1 MKIMEK
7 LDIYNRRV
15 TYMQMYY
22 GRLKKRNGDKGRM
35 NVFDMTKED
44 FKKVPERGGWSRD
57 IEEFSSLVIIP
68 LNYAHD
74 SGWMCMNFVAV
85 NKDGEPICRLSGC
98 SDVLN
103 LDGIGGY
110 GYRDRRLGELSNHI
124 EPKGWSIDCLPCGY
138 LRLFSRST
146 MTAGA
151 ALSSFEIY
159 AK

>member
-1 MKIMEK
+1 
-7 LDIYNRRV
+7 
-15 TYMQMYY
+15 
-22 GRLKKRNGDKGRM
+22 M

-44 FKKVPERGGWSRD
+44 FEKVPERGGWSRD
-57 IEEFSSLVIIP
+57 IGEFNALVIIP
-68 LNYAHD
+68 QDYAHD
-74 SGWMCMNFVAV
+74 SGWMCMDFVAV
-85 NKDGEPICRLSGC
+85 SKDGEPICRLSGC

-110 GYRDRRLGELSNHI
+110 GKRRADEHELPRRI

-146 MTAGA
+146 MTAGL
-151 ALSSFEIY
+151 ALSNFEIY

>member
-1 MKIMEK
+1 
-7 LDIYNRRV
+7 
-15 TYMQMYY
+15 
-22 GRLKKRNGDKGRM
+22 M

-57 IEEFSSLVIIP
+57 IGEFNALVIIP
-68 LNYAHD
+68 QDYIHD
-74 SGWMCMNFVAV
+74 SGWMCMDFVAV
-85 NKDGEPICRLSGC
+85 SKNGEPICRLSGC

-103 LDGIGGY
+103 LDGIGGC
-110 GYRDRRLGELSNHI
+110 GKIPSRI

-138 LRLFSRST
+138 LQLSSRST
-146 MTAGA
+146 MTAGP

>member
-1 MKIMEK
+1 
-7 LDIYNRRV
+7 
-15 TYMQMYY
+15 
-22 GRLKKRNGDKGRM
+22 M

-44 FKKVPERGGWSRD
+44 FEKVPGRGGWSRG
-57 IEEFSSLVIIP
+57 IGEFSSLVIIP
-68 LNYAHD
+68 QDYAHD
-74 SGWMCMNFVAV
+74 SGWMCMDFVAV
-85 NKDGEPICRLSGC
+85 SKEDEPICRLSGC

-110 GYRDRRLGELSNHI
+110 GNRRVGEFPNSI

-146 MTAGA
+146 MTA

>member
-1 MKIMEK
+1 MR
-7 LDIYNRRV
+7 DIPAR
-15 TYMQMYY
+15 QF
-22 GRLKKRNGDKGRM
+22 RLFTVVIKDYTENCEGLFKTFSDA
-35 NVFDMTKED
+35 FDYISKSA
-44 FKKVPERGGWSRD
+44 KVPERGGWSRD

-110 GYRDRRLGELSNHI
+110 GYRD
-124 EPKGWSIDCLPCGY
+124 
-138 LRLFSRST
+138 
-146 MTAGA
+146 
-151 ALSSFEIY
+151 
-159 AK
+159 

>member
-1 MKIMEK
+1 
-7 LDIYNRRV
+7 
-15 TYMQMYY
+15 
-22 GRLKKRNGDKGRM
+22 M
-35 NVFDMTKED
+35 NVFEMKKED
-44 FKKVPERGGWSRD
+44 FENVPERGGFQRD
-57 IEEFSSLVIIP
+57 VGEFHSLVIIP
-68 LNYAHD
+68 QDYAHD
-74 SGWMCMNFVAV
+74 SGWMCMDFVAV
-85 NKDGEPICRLSGC
+85 DKKGEPICELSGC

-110 GYRDRRLGELSNHI
+110 GDLRPGMLPHFI
-124 EPKGWSIDCLPCGY
+124 EPKGWIVDCLPCGY